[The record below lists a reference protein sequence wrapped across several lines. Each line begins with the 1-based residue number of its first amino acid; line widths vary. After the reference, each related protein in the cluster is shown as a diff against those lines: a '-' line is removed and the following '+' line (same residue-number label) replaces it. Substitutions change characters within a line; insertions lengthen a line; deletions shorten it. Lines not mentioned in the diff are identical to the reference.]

1 MLAQYG
7 SRDTRYDLCV
17 CFYIGNM
24 LKLFCGKVINIL
36 IPTKNFKKEKLL
48 LSNIPNLNKKNLKGN
63 KNYKNI
69 GLYLLVL
76 IITVSIIS
84 SFFEPKSTTSQEL
97 TYSQFL
103 KEIETNNMSKVTI
116 INNSITGTLI
126 DGTNFSTY
134 SPNDP
139 ELINILR
146 SKNIIIEAKPPVEVS
161 WWMRLLSSIL
171 PMLLIIGVWIFMLQQ
186 MQGGG
191 NKVMSFGKSRAKL
204 LGKETPKITFKDVAG
219 IDEAEEE
226 VEEVI
231 DFLKNPAKFKKLGAR
246 IPRGILLYGPPGA
259 GKTLLARAIAGEAGV
274 PFFSISGSD
283 FVEMFVGVGASRV
296 RDLFKQAKAN
306 APCIIFMD
314 EIDAVGRHRG
324 AGLGGGHDEREQTL
338 NQLLVEMDGFDQNIG
353 IIMVAATNRPDILD
367 PALLRP
373 GRFDRRIVID
383 RPDIVGREGILKIH
397 ARGKPLAKDV
407 DIKVLARRTPGFV
420 GSDLATMVNE
430 AALLASRKGKNE
442 IGMEEFEAAIDRVI
456 AGPERKSRLIS
467 DKEKEIIAYH
477 ESGHAIVAKMLPN
490 CDPVHKVSI
499 IPRGDATLGYTLQL
513 PTQDRYLISKLEL
526 MDRLAVLLGGR
537 VAEDIIFKDVTTG
550 AQNDLE
556 RATKIARQMIT
567 EYGMSEALGPVTL
580 GRKEHEIFLGR
591 DISQER
597 DYSEEIANKI
607 DKEVR
612 EIVES
617 AYSKAKD
624 ILTKNKSKLKKI
636 ARNLIER
643 ETLEG
648 KELDD
653 LLNGEKLA
661 KLSKFKANF
670 LLI

>member
-1 MLAQYG
+1 M
-7 SRDTRYDLCV
+7 T
-17 CFYIGNM
+17 
-24 LKLFCGKVINIL
+24 KL
-36 IPTKNFKKEKLL
+36 PD
-48 LSNIPNLNKKNLKGN
+48 LNKKDFRGN
-63 KNYKNI
+63 RNYKNI

-84 SFFEPKSTTSQEL
+84 SFFEPKSTLQEL

-103 KEIETNNMSKVTI
+103 KEVEANNVSKVTI
-116 INNSITGTLI
+116 TENSITGSLI
-126 DGTNFSTY
+126 DGGKFSTY

-139 ELINILR
+139 EMINILR

-161 WWMRLLSSIL
+161 WWMRLLSSVL
-171 PMLLIIGVWIFMLQQ
+171 PMLLIIGIWIFMLQQ

-204 LGKETPKITFKDVAG
+204 FGKETPKVTFKDVAG
-219 IDEAEEE
+219 IDEAQEE
-226 VEEVI
+226 VVEVI
-231 DFLKNPAKFKKLGAR
+231 DFLKNPMKFKKLGAK

-296 RDLFKQAKAN
+296 RDLFRQAN
-306 APCIIFMD
+306 NSAPCIIFMD

-353 IIMVAATNRPDILD
+353 IIMIAATNRPDILD

-373 GRFDRRIVID
+373 GRFDRRIVVD
-383 RPDIVGREGILKIH
+383 RPDIIGREEIIKVH

-420 GSDLATMVNE
+420 GSDLANLVNE

-442 IGMEEFEAAIDRVI
+442 IGMEELEAAIDRVI

-477 ESGHAIVAKMLPN
+477 ESGHAIVARMLPN

-499 IPRGDATLGYTLQL
+499 IPRGNATLGYTLQL
-513 PTQDRYLISKLEL
+513 PTQDKYLMSKLEL
-526 MDRLAVLLGGR
+526 LDRLAVLLGGR
-537 VAEDIIFKDVTTG
+537 VAEDLIFKDVTTG

-567 EYGMSEALGPVTL
+567 EYGMSDTLGPITL
-580 GRKEHEIFLGR
+580 GRKEHQIFLGR

-607 DKEVR
+607 DKEVKKII
-612 EIVES
+612 EN
-617 AYSKAKD
+617 AYTQAKD
-624 ILTKNKSKLKKI
+624 ILTKNKAKLKRV

-653 LLNGEKLA
+653 LLNGVKLVS
-661 KLSKFKANF
+661 LNKFKANL

>member
-1 MLAQYG
+1 M
-7 SRDTRYDLCV
+7 
-17 CFYIGNM
+17 
-24 LKLFCGKVINIL
+24 
-36 IPTKNFKKEKLL
+36 
-48 LSNIPNLNKKNLKGN
+48 SNYNKGNLKGN
-63 KNYKNI
+63 KNYRNI

-84 SFFEPKSTTSQEL
+84 SFFEPKSSTQEF

-103 KEIETNNMSKVTI
+103 KEVEANNVSKVTI
-116 INNSITGTLI
+116 TENSITGSLI

-171 PMLLIIGVWIFMLQQ
+171 PMLLIVGIWLFMLQQ

-204 LGKETPKITFKDVAG
+204 LGKETPKVTFKDVAG

-226 VEEVI
+226 VTEVI
-231 DFLKNPAKFKKLGAR
+231 DFLKNPTKFKKLGAK
-246 IPRGILLYGPPGA
+246 IPRGILLYGPPGS

-338 NQLLVEMDGFDQNIG
+338 NQLLVEMDGFDQNLG
-353 IIMVAATNRPDILD
+353 IIMIAATNRPDILD
-367 PALLRP
+367 PALLRA
-373 GRFDRRIVID
+373 GRFDRRIVVD
-383 RPDIVGREGILKIH
+383 RPDILGREAILKVH
-397 ARGKPLAKDV
+397 TRGKPLAKDV

-420 GSDLATMVNE
+420 GSDLANMINE
-430 AALLASRKGKNE
+430 AALLASRKGKKE
-442 IGMEEFEAAIDRVI
+442 IGMEELEAAIDRVI

-467 DKEKEIIAYH
+467 EKEKEIIAYH
-477 ESGHAIVAKMLPN
+477 ESGHALVAKLLPN
-490 CDPVHKVSI
+490 CDPVHKISI
-499 IPRGDATLGYTLQL
+499 IPRGNAALGYTLQL
-513 PTQDRYLISKLEL
+513 PTQDRYLISKVEL

-537 VAEDIIFKDVTTG
+537 VAEDIVFKDITTG

-556 RATKIARQMIT
+556 RATKIARQMVT
-567 EYGMSEALGPVTL
+567 EFGMSEALGPITL
-580 GRKEHEIFLGR
+580 GRKEHQIFLGR
-591 DISQER
+591 DISEQR

-612 EIVES
+612 RIIET
-617 AYSKAKD
+617 AYTRAKD
-624 ILTKNKSKLKKI
+624 ILTKNKGKLKKV
-636 ARNLIER
+636 ARNLMER
-643 ETLEG
+643 ETLDG

-653 LLNGEKLA
+653 LLNGI
-661 KLSKFKANF
+661 KLSNLTKFKANF
-670 LLI
+670 LLV

>member
-1 MLAQYG
+1 
-7 SRDTRYDLCV
+7 
-17 CFYIGNM
+17 M

-84 SFFEPKSTTSQEL
+84 SLFEPKSTASQEL

-296 RDLFKQAKAN
+296 RDLFKQAKAS

-420 GSDLATMVNE
+420 GSDLANMVNE

>member
-1 MLAQYG
+1 LA
-7 SRDTRYDLCV
+7 
-17 CFYIGNM
+17 
-24 LKLFCGKVINIL
+24 KL
-36 IPTKNFKKEKLL
+36 PNF
-48 LSNIPNLNKKNLKGN
+48 NKKDLKGN
-63 KNYKNI
+63 KNYRNI
-69 GLYLLVL
+69 GLYLLML

-84 SFFEPKSTTSQEL
+84 SFFEPKSATQQEL
-97 TYSQFL
+97 TYSEFL
-103 KEIETNNMSKVTI
+103 KEVEINNVSKVTI
-116 INNSITGTLI
+116 IDNSITGILM
-126 DGTNFSTY
+126 DGTEFSTY
-134 SPNDP
+134 SPDDP
-139 ELINILR
+139 EMINTLR
-146 SKNIIIEAKPPVEVS
+146 SKNITIEAKPPVKVS
-161 WWMRLLSSIL
+161 WWMQLLSSLL
-171 PMLLIIGVWIFMLQQ
+171 PMLLIIGIWLFMIQQ

-191 NKVMSFGKSRAKL
+191 NKVMSFGKSKAKL
-204 LGKETPKITFKDVAG
+204 LGKETPKTTFKDVAG
-219 IDEAEEE
+219 IDEAKEE
-226 VEEVI
+226 VEEI
-231 DFLKNPAKFKKLGAR
+231 IEFLKNPAKFKKLGAK
-246 IPRGILLYGPPGA
+246 IPRGVLLYGPPGA
-259 GKTLLARAIAGEAGV
+259 GKTLLARAIAGEARV

-353 IIMVAATNRPDILD
+353 IIMIAATNRPDILD

-383 RPDIVGREGILKIH
+383 RPDILGREAILKVH
-397 ARGKPLAKDV
+397 ARGKPWAKDV
-407 DIKVLARRTPGFV
+407 DIKVVARRTPGFL
-420 GSDLATMVNE
+420 GSDLANLVNE
-430 AALLASRKGKNE
+430 AALLASRKGKKD
-442 IGMEEFEAAIDRVI
+442 IGMEELEAAIDRVI

-467 DKEKEIIAYH
+467 EKEKEIIAYH
-477 ESGHAIVAKMLPN
+477 ESGHALVAKLLPN

-499 IPRGDATLGYTLQL
+499 IPRGNAALGYTLQL

-537 VAEDIIFKDVTTG
+537 VAEDIVFKDVTTG

-556 RATKIARQMIT
+556 RATKIAHQMVT
-567 EYGMSEALGPVTL
+567 EYGMSESLGPVTL

-591 DISQER
+591 DISEQR
-597 DYSEEIANKI
+597 DYSEEVANKI
-607 DKEVR
+607 DKEVKKII
-612 EIVES
+612 EI
-617 AYSKAKD
+617 AYARAKE

-653 LLNGEKLA
+653 LLNGIKLA
-661 KLSKFKANF
+661 NLTKFKANF
-670 LLI
+670 LLV

>member
-1 MLAQYG
+1 
-7 SRDTRYDLCV
+7 
-17 CFYIGNM
+17 M
-24 LKLFCGKVINIL
+24 LKLFCSKFINIL

-84 SFFEPKSTTSQEL
+84 SFFEPKSTLSQEL

-204 LGKETPKITFKDVAG
+204 LGKETPKVTFKDVAG

-226 VEEVI
+226 VQEVI
-231 DFLKNPAKFKKLGAR
+231 EFLKNPAKFKKLGAK

-383 RPDIVGREGILKIH
+383 RPDIVGREGILKVH

-420 GSDLATMVNE
+420 GSDLANMVNE
-430 AALLASRKGKNE
+430 AALLASREGKNE

-499 IPRGDATLGYTLQL
+499 IPRGNATLGYTLQL

-567 EYGMSEALGPVTL
+567 EYGMSEALGPVTI

>member
-1 MLAQYG
+1 MA
-7 SRDTRYDLCV
+7 
-17 CFYIGNM
+17 
-24 LKLFCGKVINIL
+24 K
-36 IPTKNFKKEKLL
+36 
-48 LSNIPNLNKKNLKGN
+48 IPNFNKKDLKGN
-63 KNYKNI
+63 KNYRNI
-69 GLYLLVL
+69 GLYLLML

-84 SFFEPKSTTSQEL
+84 SFFEPKSVTQQEL
-97 TYSQFL
+97 TYSEFL
-103 KEIETNNMSKVTI
+103 KEVETNNVSKVTI
-116 INNSITGTLI
+116 VDNSITGILI
-126 DGTNFSTY
+126 DGTEFSTY
-134 SPNDP
+134 SPDDP
-139 ELINILR
+139 EMINNLR
-146 SKNIIIEAKPPVEVS
+146 SKNIIIEAKPPVKVS
-161 WWMRLLSSIL
+161 WWMQLLSSLL
-171 PMLLIIGVWIFMLQQ
+171 PMLLIIGIWLFMIQQ

-191 NKVMSFGKSRAKL
+191 NKVMSFGKSKAKL
-204 LGKETPKITFKDVAG
+204 LGKETPKVTFKDVAG

-231 DFLKNPAKFKKLGAR
+231 EFLKNPEKFTKLGAKT
-246 IPRGILLYGPPGA
+246 PRGILLYGPPGS

-338 NQLLVEMDGFDQNIG
+338 NQLLVEMDGFDQNVG

-383 RPDIVGREGILKIH
+383 RPDIVGREGILKVH
-397 ARGKPLAKDV
+397 SRGKPLAKDV

-420 GSDLATMVNE
+420 GADLANMVNE
-430 AALLASRKGKNE
+430 AALLASRRGKKD

-467 DKEKEIIAYH
+467 EKEKEIVAYH
-477 ESGHAIVAKMLPN
+477 ESGHALVAKLLPD

-499 IPRGDATLGYTLQL
+499 IPRGNAALGYTLQL

-526 MDRLAVLLGGR
+526 MDKLAVLLGGR

-556 RATKIARQMIT
+556 RATKIAHQMVT
-567 EYGMSEALGPVTL
+567 EYGMSETLGPVTL

-591 DISQER
+591 DISENR

-612 EIVES
+612 TIIES

-636 ARNLIER
+636 ARNLMER

-653 LLNGEKLA
+653 LLNGIKLV
-661 KLSKFKANF
+661 KLTKFKANF

>member
-1 MLAQYG
+1 LFRKYAKII
-7 SRDTRYDLCV
+7 LC
-17 CFYIGNM
+17 
-24 LKLFCGKVINIL
+24 KVINIL
-36 IPTKNFKKEKLL
+36 IPTKNFKMEKLL
-48 LSNIPNLNKKNLKGN
+48 LSNIPDLNKKNLKGN

-226 VEEVI
+226 VEEVV

-397 ARGKPLAKDV
+397 TRGKPLAKDV

>member
-1 MLAQYG
+1 MA
-7 SRDTRYDLCV
+7 
-17 CFYIGNM
+17 
-24 LKLFCGKVINIL
+24 K
-36 IPTKNFKKEKLL
+36 IPDF
-48 LSNIPNLNKKNLKGN
+48 NKKDLKGN
-63 KNYKNI
+63 KNYRNI
-69 GLYLLVL
+69 GLYLLML

-84 SFFEPKSTTSQEL
+84 SFFEPASITQQEF
-97 TYSQFL
+97 TYSEFL
-103 KEIETNNMSKVTI
+103 KEVEINNVSKVTI
-116 INNSITGTLI
+116 VDNSITGILMN
-126 DGTNFSTY
+126 GTEFFTY
-134 SPNDP
+134 SPDDP
-139 ELINILR
+139 EMINTLR
-146 SKNIIIEAKPPVEVS
+146 SKNIIIEAKPPIKVS
-161 WWMRLLSSIL
+161 WWMQLLSSLL
-171 PMLLIIGVWIFMLQQ
+171 PMLLIIGIWLFMIQQ

-191 NKVMSFGKSRAKL
+191 NKVMSFGKSKAKL
-204 LGKETPKITFKDVAG
+204 LGKETPKVTFKDVAG

-226 VEEVI
+226 VEEI
-231 DFLKNPAKFKKLGAR
+231 IEFLKSPAKFKKLGAK
-246 IPRGILLYGPPGA
+246 IPRGVLLYGPPGA

-353 IIMVAATNRPDILD
+353 IIMIAATNRPDILD

-383 RPDIVGREGILKIH
+383 RPDILGREDILKVH
-397 ARGKPLAKDV
+397 ARGKPWAKDV
-407 DIKVLARRTPGFV
+407 DIKVIARRTPGFV
-420 GSDLATMVNE
+420 GSDLANLVNE
-430 AALLASRKGKNE
+430 AALLASRKNKKE
-442 IGMEEFEAAIDRVI
+442 IGMEELEAAIDRVI

-467 DKEKEIIAYH
+467 EKEKEIIAYH
-477 ESGHAIVAKMLPN
+477 ESGHALVAKLLPN

-499 IPRGDATLGYTLQL
+499 IPRGNATLGYTLQL

-526 MDRLAVLLGGR
+526 MDKLSVLLGGR
-537 VAEDIIFKDVTTG
+537 VAEDIVFKDVTTG

-556 RATKIARQMIT
+556 RATKLARQMVT
-567 EYGMSEALGPVTL
+567 EYGMSDTIGPVTL
-580 GRKEHEIFLGR
+580 GRKEHQIFLGR
-591 DISQER
+591 DISEQR

-607 DKEVR
+607 DKEVKK
-612 EIVES
+612 IIES
-617 AYSKAKD
+617 AYTRAKD
-624 ILTKNKSKLKKI
+624 ILTKNKRKLKKI

-648 KELDD
+648 KDLDD
-653 LLNGEKLA
+653 LLNGIKLA
-661 KLSKFKANF
+661 SLTKFKVNL

>member
-1 MLAQYG
+1 LA
-7 SRDTRYDLCV
+7 
-17 CFYIGNM
+17 
-24 LKLFCGKVINIL
+24 K
-36 IPTKNFKKEKLL
+36 IPDF
-48 LSNIPNLNKKNLKGN
+48 NKKDLKGN
-63 KNYKNI
+63 KNYRNI
-69 GLYLLVL
+69 GLYLLML

-84 SFFEPKSTTSQEL
+84 SFFEPASITQQEF
-97 TYSQFL
+97 TYSEFL
-103 KEIETNNMSKVTI
+103 KEVEINNVSKVTI
-116 INNSITGTLI
+116 VDNSITGILMN
-126 DGTNFSTY
+126 GTEFFTY
-134 SPNDP
+134 SPDDP
-139 ELINILR
+139 EMINTLR
-146 SKNIIIEAKPPVEVS
+146 SKNIIIEAKPPIKVS
-161 WWMRLLSSIL
+161 WWMQLLSSLL
-171 PMLLIIGVWIFMLQQ
+171 PMLLIIGIWLFMIQQ

-191 NKVMSFGKSRAKL
+191 NKVMSFGKSKAKL
-204 LGKETPKITFKDVAG
+204 LGKETPKVTFKDVAG

-226 VEEVI
+226 VEEI
-231 DFLKNPAKFKKLGAR
+231 IEFLKSPAKFKKLGAK
-246 IPRGILLYGPPGA
+246 IPRGVLLYGPPGA

-353 IIMVAATNRPDILD
+353 IIMIAATNRPDILD

-383 RPDIVGREGILKIH
+383 RPDILGREDILKVH
-397 ARGKPLAKDV
+397 ARGKPWAKDV
-407 DIKVLARRTPGFV
+407 DIKVIARRTPGFV
-420 GSDLATMVNE
+420 GSDLANLVNE
-430 AALLASRKGKNE
+430 AALLASRKNKKE
-442 IGMEEFEAAIDRVI
+442 IGMEELEAAIDRVI

-467 DKEKEIIAYH
+467 EKEKEIIAYH
-477 ESGHAIVAKMLPN
+477 ESGHALVAKLLPN

-499 IPRGDATLGYTLQL
+499 IPRGNATLGYTLQL

-526 MDRLAVLLGGR
+526 MDKLSVLLGGR
-537 VAEDIIFKDVTTG
+537 VAEDIVFKDVTTG

-556 RATKIARQMIT
+556 RATKLARQMVT
-567 EYGMSEALGPVTL
+567 EYGMSDTIGPVTL
-580 GRKEHEIFLGR
+580 GRKEHQIFLGR
-591 DISQER
+591 DISEQR

-607 DKEVR
+607 DKEVKK
-612 EIVES
+612 IIES
-617 AYSKAKD
+617 AYTRAKD
-624 ILTKNKSKLKKI
+624 ILTKNKRKLKKI

-648 KELDD
+648 KDLDD
-653 LLNGEKLA
+653 LLNGIKLA
-661 KLSKFKANF
+661 SLTKFKVNL

>member
-1 MLAQYG
+1 
-7 SRDTRYDLCV
+7 
-17 CFYIGNM
+17 M

-204 LGKETPKITFKDVAG
+204 LGKETPKVTFKDVAG

-226 VEEVI
+226 VQEVI
-231 DFLKNPAKFKKLGAR
+231 DFLKNPAKFKKLGAK

-338 NQLLVEMDGFDQNIG
+338 NQLLVEMDGFDQNTG

-383 RPDIVGREGILKIH
+383 RPDIVGREGILKIY

-420 GSDLATMVNE
+420 GSDLANMVNE
-430 AALLASRKGKNE
+430 AALLASREGKNE

-653 LLNGEKLA
+653 LLNGVKLA
-661 KLSKFKANF
+661 NLSKFKANF

>member
-1 MLAQYG
+1 M
-7 SRDTRYDLCV
+7 S
-17 CFYIGNM
+17 
-24 LKLFCGKVINIL
+24 KL
-36 IPTKNFKKEKLL
+36 PD
-48 LSNIPNLNKKNLKGN
+48 LNKKNFKGN
-63 KNYKNI
+63 KSYKNI

-84 SFFEPKSTTSQEL
+84 SFFEPKPTLQEL

-103 KEIETNNMSKVTI
+103 REIEANNVSKVTI
-116 INNSITGTLI
+116 VDNSITGNLM
-126 DGTNFSTY
+126 DGTKFSTY

-139 ELINILR
+139 EMINILR
-146 SKNIIIEAKPPVEVS
+146 SKNIIIEAKPPVKVS
-161 WWMRLLSSIL
+161 WWMQLLSSLL
-171 PMLLIIGVWIFMLQQ
+171 PMLLIIGIWLFMIQQ

-191 NKVMSFGKSRAKL
+191 NKVMSFGKSKAKL
-204 LGKETPKITFKDVAG
+204 IGKETPKVTFKDVAG

-226 VEEVI
+226 VEEI
-231 DFLKNPAKFKKLGAR
+231 IEFLKSPAKFKKLGAK
-246 IPRGILLYGPPGA
+246 IPRGVLLYGPPGA

-296 RDLFKQAKAN
+296 RDLFKQAKAS

-353 IIMVAATNRPDILD
+353 IIMIAATNRPDILD

-373 GRFDRRIVID
+373 GRFDRRIVVD
-383 RPDIVGREGILKIH
+383 RPDILGREDILKVH
-397 ARGKPLAKDV
+397 ARGKPWAKDV
-407 DIKVLARRTPGFV
+407 DIKVIARRTPGFV
-420 GSDLATMVNE
+420 GSDLANLVNE
-430 AALLASRKGKNE
+430 AALLASRKGKKE
-442 IGMEEFEAAIDRVI
+442 IGMEELEAAIDRVI

-467 DKEKEIIAYH
+467 EKEKEIIAYH
-477 ESGHAIVAKMLPN
+477 ESGHALVAKLLPN

-499 IPRGDATLGYTLQL
+499 IPRGNATLGYTLQL

-526 MDRLAVLLGGR
+526 MDRLSVLLGGR
-537 VAEDIIFKDVTTG
+537 VAEDIVFKDVTTG

-556 RATKIARQMIT
+556 RATKLARQMVT
-567 EYGMSEALGPVTL
+567 EYGMSDTIGPITL
-580 GRKEHEIFLGR
+580 GRKEHQIFLGR

-597 DYSEEIANKI
+597 DYSDEIANKI
-607 DKEVR
+607 DKEVKKII
-612 EIVES
+612 EN
-617 AYSKAKD
+617 AYSRAKD
-624 ILTKNKSKLKKI
+624 ILIKHKRKLKKI

-648 KELDD
+648 KELDN
-653 LLNGEKLA
+653 LLNGIKLVN
-661 KLSKFKANF
+661 LSKFKANL

>member
-1 MLAQYG
+1 MA
-7 SRDTRYDLCV
+7 
-17 CFYIGNM
+17 
-24 LKLFCGKVINIL
+24 K
-36 IPTKNFKKEKLL
+36 IPDF
-48 LSNIPNLNKKNLKGN
+48 NKKDLKGN
-63 KNYKNI
+63 KNYRNI
-69 GLYLLVL
+69 GLYLLML

-84 SFFEPKSTTSQEL
+84 SFFEPASITQQEF
-97 TYSQFL
+97 TYSEFL
-103 KEIETNNMSKVTI
+103 KEVEINNVSKVTI
-116 INNSITGTLI
+116 VDNSITGILMN
-126 DGTNFSTY
+126 GTEFFTY
-134 SPNDP
+134 SPDDP
-139 ELINILR
+139 EMINTLR
-146 SKNIIIEAKPPVEVS
+146 SKNIIIEAKPPVKVS
-161 WWMRLLSSIL
+161 WWMQLLSSLL
-171 PMLLIIGVWIFMLQQ
+171 PMLLIIGIWLFMIQQ

-191 NKVMSFGKSRAKL
+191 NKVMSFGKSKAKL
-204 LGKETPKITFKDVAG
+204 LGKETPKVTFKDVAG

-226 VEEVI
+226 VEEI
-231 DFLKNPAKFKKLGAR
+231 IEFLKSPAKFKKLGAK
-246 IPRGILLYGPPGA
+246 IPRGVLLYGPPGA

-353 IIMVAATNRPDILD
+353 IIMIAATNRPDILD

-383 RPDIVGREGILKIH
+383 RPDILGREDILKVH
-397 ARGKPLAKDV
+397 ARGKPWAKDV
-407 DIKVLARRTPGFV
+407 DIKVIARRTPGFV
-420 GSDLATMVNE
+420 GSDLANLVNE
-430 AALLASRKGKNE
+430 AALLASRKNKKE
-442 IGMEEFEAAIDRVI
+442 IGMEELEAAIDRVI

-467 DKEKEIIAYH
+467 EKEKEIIAYH
-477 ESGHAIVAKMLPN
+477 ESGHALVAKLLPN

-499 IPRGDATLGYTLQL
+499 IPRGNATLGYTLQL

-526 MDRLAVLLGGR
+526 MDKLSVLLGGR
-537 VAEDIIFKDVTTG
+537 VAEDIVFKDVTTG

-556 RATKIARQMIT
+556 RATKLARQMVT
-567 EYGMSEALGPVTL
+567 EYGMSDTIGPVTL
-580 GRKEHEIFLGR
+580 GRKEHQIFLGR
-591 DISQER
+591 DISEQR

-607 DKEVR
+607 DKEVKK
-612 EIVES
+612 IIES
-617 AYSKAKD
+617 AYTRAKD
-624 ILTKNKSKLKKI
+624 ILTKNKRKLKKI

-648 KELDD
+648 KDLDD
-653 LLNGEKLA
+653 LLNGIKLA
-661 KLSKFKANF
+661 SLTKFKVNL

>member
-1 MLAQYG
+1 M
-7 SRDTRYDLCV
+7 T
-17 CFYIGNM
+17 
-24 LKLFCGKVINIL
+24 K
-36 IPTKNFKKEKLL
+36 IPDF
-48 LSNIPNLNKKNLKGN
+48 NKKDLKGN
-63 KNYKNI
+63 KNYRNI
-69 GLYLLVL
+69 GLYLLML

-84 SFFEPKSTTSQEL
+84 SFFEPKSATQKEL
-97 TYSQFL
+97 TYSEFL
-103 KEIETNNMSKVTI
+103 KEVEINSVSKVTI
-116 INNSITGTLI
+116 VDNSITGILM
-126 DGTNFSTY
+126 DGTEFSTY
-134 SPNDP
+134 SPDDP
-139 ELINILR
+139 EMINILR
-146 SKNIIIEAKPPVEVS
+146 SKNIVIEAKPPVKVS
-161 WWMRLLSSIL
+161 WWMQLLSSLL
-171 PMLLIIGVWIFMLQQ
+171 PMLLIIGIWLFMIQQ

-191 NKVMSFGKSRAKL
+191 NKVMSFGKSKAKL
-204 LGKETPKITFKDVAG
+204 IGKETPKVTFKDVAG
-219 IDEAEEE
+219 IDEAAEE
-226 VEEVI
+226 VQEVI
-231 DFLKNPAKFKKLGAR
+231 DFLKNPAKFKKLGAK
-246 IPRGILLYGPPGA
+246 IPRGILLYGPPGV

-274 PFFSISGSD
+274 SFFSISGSD

-353 IIMVAATNRPDILD
+353 VIMVAATNRPDILD

-397 ARGKPLAKDV
+397 ARGKPLTKDV

-420 GSDLATMVNE
+420 GSDLANMVNE
-430 AALLASRKGKNE
+430 AALLASREGKNE

-499 IPRGDATLGYTLQL
+499 IPRGNATLGYTLQL

-567 EYGMSEALGPVTL
+567 EYGMSETIGPITL

-591 DISQER
+591 DISEQR

-607 DKEVR
+607 DKEVKK
-612 EIVES
+612 IIES
-617 AYSKAKD
+617 AYTRAKD
-624 ILTKNKSKLKKI
+624 ILTKNKTKLKKI
-636 ARNLIER
+636 ARNLMER

-653 LLNGEKLA
+653 LLNGIKLA
-661 KLSKFKANF
+661 SLTKFKANF

>member
-1 MLAQYG
+1 LA
-7 SRDTRYDLCV
+7 
-17 CFYIGNM
+17 
-24 LKLFCGKVINIL
+24 K
-36 IPTKNFKKEKLL
+36 
-48 LSNIPNLNKKNLKGN
+48 IPNFNKKDLKGN
-63 KNYKNI
+63 KNYRNI
-69 GLYLLVL
+69 GLYLLML

-84 SFFEPKSTTSQEL
+84 SFFEPKSTTQQEF
-97 TYSQFL
+97 TYSEFL
-103 KEIETNNMSKVTI
+103 KEVEINNVSKVTI
-116 INNSITGTLI
+116 IDNSITGILM
-126 DGTNFSTY
+126 DGTEFSTY

-139 ELINILR
+139 EIINTLR
-146 SKNIIIEAKPPVEVS
+146 NKNIIIEAKPPVKVS
-161 WWMRLLSSIL
+161 WWMQLLSSLL
-171 PMLLIIGVWIFMLQQ
+171 PMLLIIGIWLFMIQQ

-191 NKVMSFGKSRAKL
+191 NKVMSFGKSKAKL
-204 LGKETPKITFKDVAG
+204 LGKETPKVSFKDVAG

-226 VEEVI
+226 VEEI
-231 DFLKNPAKFKKLGAR
+231 IEFLKSPDKFKKLGAK
-246 IPRGILLYGPPGA
+246 IPRGVLLYGPPGA

-338 NQLLVEMDGFDQNIG
+338 NQLLVEMDGFDQNLG
-353 IIMVAATNRPDILD
+353 IIMIAATNRPDILD

-373 GRFDRRIVID
+373 GRFDRRIVVD
-383 RPDIVGREGILKIH
+383 RPDILGREGILKVH

-420 GSDLATMVNE
+420 GADLANMVNE
-430 AALLASRKGKNE
+430 AALLASRKSKKD

-467 DKEKEIIAYH
+467 GKEKEIVAYH
-477 ESGHAIVAKMLPN
+477 ESGHALVAKLLPN

-499 IPRGDATLGYTLQL
+499 IPRGNAALGYTLQL

-526 MDRLAVLLGGR
+526 MDKLAVLLGGR

-556 RATKIARQMIT
+556 RATKLARQMVT
-567 EYGMSEALGPVTL
+567 EYGMSDTIGPITL

-591 DISQER
+591 DISENR
-597 DYSEEIANKI
+597 DYSEEVANKI

-612 EIVES
+612 KIIET
-617 AYSKAKD
+617 AYTRAKD
-624 ILTKNKSKLKKI
+624 ILTKNKRKLKKI

-653 LLNGEKLA
+653 LLNGIKLTN
-661 KLSKFKANF
+661 LG
-670 LLI
+670 

>member
-1 MLAQYG
+1 LFRKYAKII
-7 SRDTRYDLCV
+7 LC
-17 CFYIGNM
+17 
-24 LKLFCGKVINIL
+24 KVINIL

-48 LSNIPNLNKKNLKGN
+48 LSNIPDLNKKNLKGN

-226 VEEVI
+226 VEEVV

-397 ARGKPLAKDV
+397 TRGKPLAKDV

>member
-1 MLAQYG
+1 MADFNNRGDFKG
-7 SRDTRYDLCV
+7 SR
-17 CFYIGNM
+17 
-24 LKLFCGKVINIL
+24 
-36 IPTKNFKKEKLL
+36 NFR
-48 LSNIPNLNKKNLKGN
+48 NL
-63 KNYKNI
+63 
-69 GLYLLVL
+69 GLYLLIL

-84 SFFEPKSTTSQEL
+84 SFFQPKSTIQEL

-103 KEIETNNMSKVTI
+103 KEVEVNNVYKVVI
-116 INNSITGTLI
+116 SENSITGTLVN
-126 DGTNFSTY
+126 GTNFSTY
-134 SPNDP
+134 APDDP

-146 SKNIIIEAKPPVEVS
+146 NKNVIIEAKPPVEVS
-161 WWMRLLSSIL
+161 WWMRLLSSIF
-171 PMLLIIGVWIFMLQQ
+171 PMILIIGVWLFMLQQ

-204 LGKETPKITFKDVAG
+204 LGKETPRVTFKDVAG

-226 VEEVI
+226 VAEVI
-231 DFLKNPAKFKKLGAR
+231 EFLKNPAKFKKLGAK

-296 RDLFKQAKAN
+296 RDLFRQAKSN

-338 NQLLVEMDGFDQNIG
+338 NQLLVEMDGFDQNAG
-353 IIMVAATNRPDILD
+353 IIMIAATNRPDILD

-373 GRFDRRIVID
+373 GRFDRRIVVD
-383 RPDIVGREGILKIH
+383 RPDLLGREAILKVH
-397 ARGKPLAKDV
+397 TRGKPLAKDV

-420 GSDLATMVNE
+420 GSDLANMVNE

-442 IGMEEFEAAIDRVI
+442 IGMEEMEAAIDRVI

-467 DKEKEIIAYH
+467 EKEKEIIAYH
-477 ESGHAIVAKMLPN
+477 ESGHALVAKLLPN
-490 CDPVHKVSI
+490 CDPVHKISI
-499 IPRGDATLGYTLQL
+499 IPRGNATLGYTLQL
-513 PTQDRYLISKLEL
+513 PTQDRYLISKAEL

-550 AQNDLE
+550 SQNDLE
-556 RATKIARQMIT
+556 RTTKIARQMVT
-567 EYGMSEALGPVTL
+567 EFGMSEDLGPITL
-580 GRKEHEIFLGR
+580 GRKEHQIFLGR
-591 DISQER
+591 DISEQR

-607 DKEVR
+607 DKEVKKII
-612 EIVES
+612 EI
-617 AYSKAKD
+617 AYNKAKD
-624 ILTKNKSKLKKI
+624 ILIKNKSKLKKI
-636 ARNLIER
+636 ARNLVER
-643 ETLEG
+643 ESLDG

-653 LLNGEKLA
+653 LLNGIKLV
-661 KLSKFKANF
+661 KLTEFRAGF